1 MRKTN
6 VFYACFIALF
16 AMFAVISC
24 GTGASKDK
32 VRENVYTKKAAA
44 YKAAAEKLG
53 TAVDAAALNEIN
65 AQLEKEIATISTECE
80 AEYEKIFEEKKV
92 DIDAYRA
99 DEDSLKAAQ
108 KRYDDLYIDKFMNFK
123 NL

>member
-6 VFYACFIALF
+6 VFCACFIALF
-16 AMFAVISC
+16 AMFALISC
-24 GTGASKDK
+24 GTGASKEE
-32 VRENVYTKKAAA
+32 VRDNVYTKKAAV

-53 TAVDAAALNEIN
+53 AATDVAALNEIN
-65 AQLEKEIATISTECE
+65 TQLEKEIAAINTECE
-80 AEYEKIFEEKKV
+80 AEYEKIFEEKKTNV
-92 DIDAYRA
+92 DAYRV

-108 KRYDDLYIDKFMNFK
+108 KRYDDLYVDKFMNFK